1 MHNNPVKNAVKRFAL
16 CIFYNSFMRKLV
28 PVKKSDLYVITKAKE
43 LTKYVIMAT
52 EKSPKKYRFTLV
64 VRLQNYC
71 LDITENLLIANML
84 PLEDENRQKFQI
96 KAGRLLKLLGY
107 FAMICM
113 ETECILPKQFE
124 NICKLQA
131 ECIMFLGKW
140 IASDKK
146 RNKVS
151 SGDMPQKDT

>member
-124 NICKLQA
+124 NISKLQA